1 MTTYEDQYYLVN
13 KKYDENTLYLKPT
26 KNTAKRDFHLKKI
39 PHGEEPLFFEN
50 AYKENDKKNG
60 ISRPLRKAM
69 MWSTDLLVDG
79 KIKEDLEQ
87 YDINGLQLYP
97 AVVIDDN
104 GDYHEDYWFFN
115 IYKELDALDI
125 NQSEIDDYSPSN
137 KYHDVEKFKLKADIL
152 DQIKEENRLI
162 FIMPNTDLMTIIAH
176 QKIVD
181 IFNKHDVDSVVFH
194 KMSEWY
200 AGKQFRK

>member
-1 MTTYEDQYYLVN
+1 MTTYEDQYYLVK
-13 KKYDENTLYLKPT
+13 KKYDENTLYLKPF
-26 KNTAKRDFHLKKI
+26 NKKARMGARFEEI
-39 PHGEEPLFFEN
+39 PYGGEPLFFEN
-50 AYKENDKKNG
+50 AYKEKDKQHG

-69 MWSTDLLVDG
+69 MWSTFLIVNDN
-79 KIKEDLEQ
+79 IKEDLEQ
-87 YDINGLQLYP
+87 YDINSLQLYP
-97 AVVIDDN
+97 AVVVDDN
-104 GDYHEDYWFFN
+104 GDYHENYWYLN
-115 IYKELDALDI
+115 IYQGLDVLDV
-125 NQSEIDDYSPSN
+125 NLSEIGNYNPNDDD
-137 KYHDVEKFKLKADIL
+137 HDVKKFKLKTDIL

-162 FIMPNTDLMTIIAH
+162 FIFPNTETMTMIAH

>member
-1 MTTYEDQYYLVN
+1 MNISHRTNRVIMTTYEDQYYLVN
-13 KKYDENTLYLKPT
+13 KKYDESTLYLTPT
-26 KNTAKRDFHLKKI
+26 ENTATRDFHLKKI
-39 PHGEEPLFFEN
+39 PNGEEPLFFEN

-104 GDYHEDYWFFN
+104 GDYHENYWFL
-115 IYKELDALDI
+115 IYIKNLMLW
-125 NQSEIDDYSPSN
+125 
-137 KYHDVEKFKLKADIL
+137 IL
-152 DQIKEENRLI
+152 IRVK
-162 FIMPNTDLMTIIAH
+162 
-176 QKIVD
+176 
-181 IFNKHDVDSVVFH
+181 
-194 KMSEWY
+194 
-200 AGKQFRK
+200 

>member
-13 KKYDENTLYLKPT
+13 KKYDENTLYLTPFEKT
-26 KNTAKRDFHLKKI
+26 MQRRFHLKKI
-39 PHGEEPLFFEN
+39 PYGEEPLFFEN
-50 AYKENDKKNG
+50 AFKEKDKQHG

-69 MWSTDLLVDG
+69 MWTTFLIVDEN
-79 KIKEDLEQ
+79 IKEDLEQ
-87 YDINGLQLYP
+87 YDINGFQLYP
-97 AVVIDDN
+97 AVVVDDN
-104 GDYHEDYWFFN
+104 GNYHEDYWFFN
-115 IYKELDALDI
+115 IYQHLDALDTDLSI
-125 NQSEIDDYSPSN
+125 IDNYNPNSN
-137 KYHDVEKFKLKADIL
+137 GHDVEKFKLKTDVL

-162 FIMPNTDLMTIIAH
+162 FIMPNTEILTIIAH

-200 AGKQFRK
+200 SGKQFRK